1 MVSSK
6 RNRVFHRT
14 VLAMAITSSLSLSFS
29 ISAFAAIE
37 AELVIEVPQM
47 ETITVLGHAYRNT
60 ATKTSLLPEDTP
72 QGITIIDSEQLKER
86 GVKSLNQAL
95 RYVPGVTT
103 EQKGG
108 AVTMYDTFNIRGFDV
123 KQSYYDGLVLQS
135 LTGWNLQPQ
144 IDPIAIEQ
152 VEVFKGPTSVLYG
165 SMPPGGMVNMIAK
178 TPQTTSSTEITAA
191 TGSDNLMEASIDT
204 TGQIG
209 DSNFSYRVVAL
220 ARKKDGQVDHT
231 EEERYV
237 FAPSLD
243 WNISDSTYINFNLY
257 YQNDPAMG
265 MNSSLPASGMI
276 YDNPAGNTSP
286 STFAGDKNWSSFE
299 REFWMAGYKLNHD
312 FNDNWSFL
320 QSFRYL
326 DAQLYQ
332 ENTYHVA
339 GNFDPVT
346 GNLDRNIYSTD
357 EDSSGYTV
365 DNQLSGNFY
374 TGNLEHNVLIGVDY
388 QRMSGTSAYSE
399 FGTTSQ
405 FGDFNIF
412 NPNNDMIDPS
422 KLTSTYEA
430 RDNVKLEQLGFYFQ
444 DQLRIDKLILI
455 AGGRFDDF
463 SASSQYADSDA
474 KSEANHNQF
483 SYRVGAMYEFDNGVS
498 PFMSYAT
505 SFEPAAGT
513 KSDGSTYKPE
523 LGEQFEAGLK
533 YISPAQD
540 MTASIS
546 YFNIVKS
553 DALMADPSD
562 PWGNKLQVGEVQSQG
577 VELEGQ
583 WYLTD
588 SFDILASYTYI
599 DMEITKDS
607 GNDLQ
612 GKTPIYVPEHT
623 ATLWTNYYIDSG
635 VLSGTRIGGGVRY
648 VGEMQMDANNTD
660 KVDSYTLVDLSLG
673 YDLSTLSSNLNGA
686 SMTLIANNLFNE
698 EYYTCYDSMNCWYG
712 AERTVELNIKYNF

>member
-6 RNRVFHRT
+6 RNLVFYRT
-14 VLAMAITSSLSLSFS
+14 ALASAIMTSLSFTPS
-29 ISAFAAIE
+29 VN
-37 AELVIEVPQM
+37 AEESHDSVVELSQM
-47 ETITVLGHAYRNT
+47 EAITVLGQAYRNT

-72 QGITIIDSEQLKER
+72 QGLTVIDSELMKER

-123 KQSYYDGLVLQS
+123 NQSYYDGLVLQS

-178 TPQTTSSTEITAA
+178 TPQTTTGTEITAA
-191 TGSDNLMEASIDT
+191 IGSDNLMEASIDT
-204 TGQIG
+204 TGQID
-209 DSNFSYRVVAL
+209 DSNFSYRILAL
-220 ARKKDGQVDHT
+220 ARKRDGQVDYT

-276 YDNPAGNTSP
+276 YGNAAGSTSP
-286 STFAGDKNWSSFE
+286 STFAGDKNWSAFE
-299 REFWMAGYKLNHD
+299 REFWMAGYKFNHD

-326 DAQLYQ
+326 DAQLHQ
-332 ENTYHVA
+332 KNTYHLA
-339 GNFDPVT
+339 ANFDQNT

-357 EDSSGYTV
+357 EDSSGYAV

-374 TGNLEHNVLIGVDY
+374 LSNIKHNVLIGVDY
-388 QRMSGTSAYSE
+388 QKMSGTSAYSE
-399 FGTTSQ
+399 FGSTSQ
-405 FGDFNIF
+405 FSEFNIF
-412 NPNNDMIDPS
+412 NPNNDMVDPS
-422 KLTSTYEA
+422 KLSSTYDA
-430 RDNVKLEQLGFYFQ
+430 RDKVKLDQLGLYFQ

-455 AGGRFDDF
+455 VGGRFDDF
-463 SASSQYADSDA
+463 SASSQYADSYGDTKA
-474 KSEANHNQF
+474 EANHQQF
-483 SYRVGAMYEFDNGVS
+483 SYRVGGMYELDNGAS

-513 KSDGSTYKPE
+513 RSDGSTYKPE
-523 LGEQFEAGLK
+523 LGEQFEVGIK
-533 YISPAQD
+533 YISQAQD
-540 MTASIS
+540 VTASIS

-553 DALMADPSD
+553 DALMSDPSD
-562 PWGNKLQVGEVQSQG
+562 PWGDKLQVGEVQSQG
-577 VELEGQ
+577 LELEGQ
-583 WYLTD
+583 WYLTEN
-588 SFDILASYTYI
+588 FNILSSYTYI
-599 DMEITKDS
+599 NMEITKDS

-635 VLSGTRIGGGVRY
+635 ALTGTRIGGGVRY

-660 KVDSYTLVDLSLG
+660 KLSSYTLVDLSLG
-673 YDLSTLSSNLNGA
+673 YDLSTLSSNLAGA
-686 SMTLIANNLFNE
+686 SIMLIANNLFNE